1 MTSQFLIDGD
11 LFVEVVDNDDGGGFP
26 QKRVDELSQAN
37 REGRFDDIAFPF
49 ERANGYNGVRQ
60 LYSRRGPQEN
70 IFRSSW
76 SSSLNFEFIYDRSG
90 RSMIPRWLGGKLGTP
105 PTPSQL
111 TRLDDNS
118 VRLTTA
124 IPEPRRIE
132 VSTTF
137 TLVPPHYIDLETT
150 CVAHPDAFTGDW
162 LGLFWASYIHNP
174 EDKTTYFLGRPD
186 ENGPEQWIE
195 SLMEQPLNARAFA
208 SEADALVEGE
218 PNPDGGLFHNIRP
231 IRYVYPFFYGCW
243 RNMMLEL
250 MFKSTESL
258 RFAIQ
263 PTGGGRTNPAWDFA
277 MLIKNCQPLTH
288 YTFSARVV
296 FKPFVSRE
304 DAWEEYRD
312 WVDD

>member
-11 LFVEVVDNDDGGGFP
+11 LFVEVVDNNDGGGFP

-37 REGRFDDIAFPF
+37 RKGRFDDIAFPF

-76 SSSLNFEFIYDRSG
+76 ASSLNFEFIYDRSG

-150 CVAHPDAFTGDW
+150 CVAHPDAFAGDW

-186 ENGPEQWIE
+186 ENSPEQWIE
-195 SLMEQPLNARAFA
+195 SLTEQPLNARVFA
-208 SEADALVEGE
+208 SEADALVQGE

-231 IRYVYPFFYGCW
+231 SPICPSVLLRMLAQYDARTDVQEHRIPAIRYSANRRRIDQSSVGLCYAHK
-243 RNMMLEL
+243 EL
-250 MFKSTESL
+250 
-258 RFAIQ
+258 
-263 PTGGGRTNPAWDFA
+263 PTVD
-277 MLIKNCQPLTH
+277 PL
-288 YTFSARVV
+288 YL
-296 FKPFVSRE
+296 
-304 DAWEEYRD
+304 
-312 WVDD
+312 

>member
-1 MTSQFLIDGD
+1 MASQFLIDGD
-11 LFVEVVDNDDGGGFP
+11 LFVEVVDNNDGGGLS
-26 QKRVDELSQAN
+26 QKRVDELFRAN
-37 REGRFDDIAFPF
+37 KAGRFDDIAFPF

-70 IFRSSW
+70 IFRSGLA
-76 SSSLNFEFIYDRSG
+76 SSLNFEFIYDRTG
-90 RSMIPRWLGGKLGTP
+90 RSMIPRWLGGQLGTP

-111 TRLDDNS
+111 TRLGDNS
-118 VRLTTA
+118 LQLTTS

-150 CVAHPDAFTGDW
+150 CVAHPGAFEGDW
-162 LGLFWASYIHNP
+162 LGLFWASYIHKP
-174 EDKTTYFLGRPD
+174 EDKTTCFLGRP
-186 ENGPEQWIE
+186 EEKGPEEWTE
-195 SLMEQPLNARAFA
+195 SLAEQPAEGPVFA
-208 SEADALVEGE
+208 SEADTLVEGE
-218 PNPDGGLFHNIRP
+218 PDPEGRLFHNIRP
-231 IRYVYPFFYGCW
+231 ARYVHPFFFGRW

-258 RFAIQ
+258 RFALA
-263 PTGGGRTNPAWDFA
+263 PGGGGLTNPAWDFSI
-277 MLIKNCQPLTH
+277 LIKDCQPLTE

-304 DAWEEYRD
+304 DALEEYRTWAGD
-312 WVDD
+312 